1 MESAS
6 TPDAA
11 IGRNIFQCLASG
23 SHGCQEKKRREREK
37 KKEQAI
43 FITEIVLA
51 NKKINE

>member
-23 SHGCQEKKRREREK
+23 SHGCQEKKGRERE

-43 FITEIVLA
+43 FITEIVFA
-51 NKKINE
+51 NKKK